1 MAGVAAK
8 LRLPCTGVDGMLFWT
23 VAMLMA
29 LMALMAVLIALLR
42 SGRPGNSN
50 LDSNLGVYRRQL
62 LEIDQELSKN
72 AIGEAEAEQS
82 RLEISRRMLRVSRSG
97 ADPGRDDAPRTA
109 TLAAAALALLILVP
123 GSIAVYLKVGSQG
136 YPDQP
141 LALRIES
148 ARLAY
153 AERPSQN
160 EYLAILPGGTGSGSA
175 EDTPGADSEASR
187 SARDGTT
194 SPDRPE
200 PIASLRSQLD
210 EALDQGD
217 LKRAVSVQRRIID
230 RLGSNAANEDRLRL
244 AELYV
249 VTAGG
254 RVSPE
259 AEAELVAVLERNPGH
274 PRARY
279 FLGLLALQIGR
290 PDQALATW
298 VDILRE
304 TEPDDGLR
312 SIIARDLPV
321 VAELAGF
328 DLRRLGDG
336 IALPAPSTGLP
347 NPVPTAPDAN

>member
-1 MAGVAAK
+1 
-8 LRLPCTGVDGMLFWT
+8 MLFWT

-29 LMALMAVLIALLR
+29 LIALMAVLIALLR

-50 LDSNLGVYRRQL
+50 LDCNLGVYRRQL

-82 RLEISRRMLRVSRSG
+82 RLEISRRMLRVSRG
-97 ADPGRDDAPRTA
+97 GTEPDRNDAPRTA

-123 GSIAVYLKVGSQG
+123 GSIAVYLNVGSQG

-153 AERPSQN
+153 AERPSQD
-160 EYLAILPGGTGSGSA
+160 EYLALLPGGADHGLA
-175 EDTPGADSEASR
+175 EDTPGANSGESPT
-187 SARDGTT
+187 ARDGTIP
-194 SPDRPE
+194 PDRPE
-200 PIASLRSQLD
+200 PIASLRSQLG
-210 EALDQGD
+210 EALDRRD

-230 RLGSNAANEDRLRL
+230 HLGGDATSGDRLRL

-249 VTAGG
+249 LTAGG

-259 AEAELVAVLERNPGH
+259 AEAELAAVLERNPGH
-274 PRARY
+274 PKARY
-279 FLGLLALQIGR
+279 FLGLLALQVGR
-290 PDQALATW
+290 PDQALAMW
-298 VDILRE
+298 VEILQE
-304 TEPDDGLR
+304 TETDDGLR

-336 IALPAPSTGLP
+336 IALPA
-347 NPVPTAPDAN
+347 APDAN

>member
-1 MAGVAAK
+1 
-8 LRLPCTGVDGMLFWT
+8 MLFWT

-29 LMALMAVLIALLR
+29 LIALMAVLIALLR
-42 SGRPGNSN
+42 SGRPESSS

-62 LEIDQELSKN
+62 QEIEQELSKN

-82 RLEISRRMLRVSRSG
+82 RLEISRRMLRVSRSS
-97 ADPGRDDAPRTA
+97 ADPGRADAPRTA
-109 TLAAAALALLILVP
+109 TLAAAALALLVLVP

-136 YPDQP
+136 HPDQP

-153 AERPSQN
+153 AERPSQD
-160 EYLAILPGGTGSGSA
+160 EYLALLPGGTGDGPAEEAKGATSA
-175 EDTPGADSEASR
+175 PSPTDQK
-187 SARDGTT
+187 GTIST
-194 SPDRPE
+194 NRPE
-200 PIASLRSQLD
+200 PIKSLRRQLQ
-210 EALDQGD
+210 EALDLGD
-217 LKRAVSVQRRIID
+217 LKRAVSVQRHIID
-230 RLGSNAANEDRLRL
+230 RLGNDATNEDRLRL

-249 VTAGG
+249 LAAGG

-259 AEAELVAVLERNPGH
+259 AEAELVAVLERNPGN

-290 PDQALATW
+290 PDHALATW

-304 TEPDDGLR
+304 TDPDESLR
-312 SIIARDLPV
+312 AIIARDLPV

-328 DLRRLGDG
+328 DLRRLDDG
-336 IALPAPSTGLP
+336 IELPAPSIGMP
-347 NPVPTAPDAN
+347 NPDPTAPDAN

>member
-1 MAGVAAK
+1 
-8 LRLPCTGVDGMLFWT
+8 MLFWT

-29 LMALMAVLIALLR
+29 LMALLAVLIALLR
-42 SGRPGNSN
+42 SGRPGNSS

-82 RLEISRRMLRVSRSG
+82 RLEISRRMLRASRGDAGPDRS
-97 ADPGRDDAPRTA
+97 DAPRTA
-109 TLAAAALALLILVP
+109 TLAAAALALLVLVP
-123 GSIAVYLKVGSQG
+123 GSIAVYMKVGSQG
-136 YPDQP
+136 YPDLP
-141 LALRIES
+141 LKSRFES

-153 AERPSQN
+153 AERPSQD
-160 EYLAILPGGTGSGSA
+160 EYLALLPGHTDNSSTGVAREAPPTASSA
-175 EDTPGADSEASR
+175 GQ
-187 SARDGTT
+187 DGTA
-194 SPDRPE
+194 SPDGQE
-200 PIASLRSQLD
+200 TILSLRHQLD
-210 EALDQGD
+210 EALVQGD
-217 LKRAVSVQRRIID
+217 LIRAVSVQRLIID
-230 RLGSNAANEDRLRL
+230 RLGNDATNVDRLRL

-259 AEAELVAVLERNPGH
+259 AEAELVAVLERDPGH

-279 FLGLLALQIGR
+279 FIGLLALQVGR

-304 TEPDDGLR
+304 MEPDDGLR
-312 SIIARDLPV
+312 SIIAIDLPV

-328 DLRRLGDG
+328 DLRRLGDD
-336 IALPAPSTGLP
+336 IALPDTSSGMPD
-347 NPVPTAPDAN
+347 PVPTATDAN

>member
-1 MAGVAAK
+1 
-8 LRLPCTGVDGMLFWT
+8 MLFWT

-29 LMALMAVLIALLR
+29 LMALMAVLVALLR
-42 SGRPGNSN
+42 SGRPENSSLDCN
-50 LDSNLGVYRRQL
+50 LRVYRRQL
-62 LEIDQELSKN
+62 LEIDLELSKN

-82 RLEISRRMLRVSRSG
+82 RQEISRRMLRVSRGG

-109 TLAAAALALLILVP
+109 TIGGRGADTPSPGSGIGRRLPQGRFAGISRPTVGVAHRVSPAGLCRKAVAGRVP
-123 GSIAVYLKVGSQG
+123 GPA
-136 YPDQP
+136 
-141 LALRIES
+141 ARRI
-148 ARLAY
+148 R
-153 AERPSQN
+153 N
-160 EYLAILPGGTGSGSA
+160 GSA
-175 EDTPGADSEASR
+175 EDTPGTTSQATPTG
-187 SARDGTT
+187 RDGAA

-200 PIASLRSQLD
+200 PIASLRRQLD
-210 EALDQGD
+210 DALDLGD
-217 LKRAVSVQRRIID
+217 LNRAVSVQRRIID
-230 RLGSNAANEDRLRL
+230 RLGNDAPNEDRLRL

-259 AEAELVAVLERNPGH
+259 AEAELVAVLERNPEQ

-279 FLGLLALQIGR
+279 FIGLLALQVGR

-304 TEPDDGLR
+304 SEPDDGLR
-312 SIIARDLPV
+312 AIIARDLPV
-321 VAELAGF
+321 VADLAGF

-336 IALPAPSTGLP
+336 IALPDPSTGMP

>member
-1 MAGVAAK
+1 
-8 LRLPCTGVDGMLFWT
+8 MLFWT

-29 LMALMAVLIALLR
+29 LIALMAVLVALLR
-42 SGRPGNSN
+42 SGRPGNSS

-62 LEIDQELSKN
+62 QEVDQELSKN

-82 RLEISRRMLRVSRSG
+82 RLEISRRMLRVSRSST
-97 ADPGRDDAPRTA
+97 DPGRREAPRTA
-109 TLAAAALALLILVP
+109 TLAVAALALLILVP

-153 AERPSQN
+153 AERPSQD
-160 EYLAILPGGTGSGSA
+160 EYLALLPGGTGNGSA
-175 EDTPGADSEASR
+175 EDTNGAISEASPTGQD
-187 SARDGTT
+187 STF

-200 PIASLRSQLD
+200 PIASLRHQRD
-210 EALDQGD
+210 EALGQGD
-217 LKRAVSVQRRIID
+217 LKRAVSVQRRIND
-230 RLGSNAANEDRLRL
+230 RLGGDAANEDRLRL
-244 AELYV
+244 AELYIL
-249 VTAGG
+249 TAGG

-279 FLGLLALQIGR
+279 FIGLLALQIGR
-290 PDQALATW
+290 PDQALAVW

-328 DLRRLGDG
+328 DLRRLDDG
-336 IALPAPSTGLP
+336 IAPPTPSTGMP
-347 NPVPTAPDAN
+347 SMVPIATDAN